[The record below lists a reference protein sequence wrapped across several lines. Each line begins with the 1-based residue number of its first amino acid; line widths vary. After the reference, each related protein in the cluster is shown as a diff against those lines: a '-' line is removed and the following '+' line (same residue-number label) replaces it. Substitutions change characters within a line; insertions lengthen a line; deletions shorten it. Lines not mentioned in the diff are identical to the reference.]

1 MAGGYDITGVTT
13 SQGGQG
19 GRRVAAGMD
28 SAVTGR
34 LLLSAAPRVQDSRR
48 SAFGAA
54 VLQLF
59 LFPNPLLIQWARIQ
73 DP

>member
-1 MAGGYDITGVTT
+1 M
-13 SQGGQG
+13 
-19 GRRVAAGMD
+19 AAGMD